1 MFISEGSFICF
12 LKIKNMQRMSLD
24 WLLDTV
30 NALVST
36 LVLKGSDSEIFQALG
51 DIQSL
56 SQLLNSV
63 AIAQKQP

>member
-1 MFISEGSFICF
+1 
-12 LKIKNMQRMSLD
+12 MQRMSLD